1 MHTARPSLLLI
12 LARSPMVLTH
22 FYAITPGH
30 CRYLGASLDPHAD
43 PTPYS
48 GQLHEGEQLHV
59 VPNQT
64 QDAAYQLA
72 LAAARGLITPEF
84 IQWNKGTKIKEM
96 RTAAGMRHVDIAAA
110 TGLTPKQLSALENG
124 HISNPEYATLK
135 RLALVLGIDVCDLV

>member
-1 MHTARPSLLLI
+1 
-12 LARSPMVLTH
+12 MVLTH

-30 CRYLGASLDPHAD
+30 CRYLGASLDPNAD

-59 VPNQT
+59 VPNQP

-72 LAAARGLITPEF
+72 LAAARGLITPELM
-84 IQWNKGTKIKEM
+84 QWSKGAKIKEM
-96 RTAAGMRHVDIAAA
+96 RTAAGMRHVDVAAA

-135 RLALVLGIDVCDLV
+135 RLALVLGVDMCDLV

>member
-1 MHTARPSLLLI
+1 
-12 LARSPMVLTH
+12 MVLTH

-30 CRYLGASLDPHAD
+30 CRYLGASLDPSAD
-43 PTPYS
+43 PTPYR

-59 VPNQT
+59 VPNQP

-72 LAAARGLITPEF
+72 LAAARGLITPDL
-84 IQWNKGTKIKEM
+84 IQWSKGAKIKEM
-96 RTAAGMRHVDIAAA
+96 RTAAGMRHVDVAAA

-135 RLALVLGIDVCDLV
+135 RLALVLGVDICDLV